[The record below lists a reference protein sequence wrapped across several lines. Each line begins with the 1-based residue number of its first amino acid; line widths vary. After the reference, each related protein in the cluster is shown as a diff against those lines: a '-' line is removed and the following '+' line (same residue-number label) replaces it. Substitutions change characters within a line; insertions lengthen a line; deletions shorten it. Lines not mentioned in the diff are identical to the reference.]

1 MVIVGGLILIV
12 LGVTVCLPDEYHFGT
27 TITVSRAPK
36 RVWAW
41 FVNPTHWTQRFPMVQ
56 SVEESS
62 TITTSVGTLRRVS
75 VQTPGGNTLM
85 SEIMVTDFARG
96 HLYADRHIADW
107 LDGRPLPV
115 TNVTDRLEFD
125 PDGRGHTRITFTGAF
140 EVTGLWN
147 RWLAYFALKPM
158 VDRVIARVL
167 SESAHSI
174 ENDHPSPST

>member
-1 MVIVGGLILIV
+1 MVIAGGLILIV
-12 LGVTVCLPDEYHFGT
+12 LGVTLYLPAEYHFGT

-41 FVNPTHWTQRFPMVQ
+41 FANPSHWTQRFPMVQ
-56 SVEESS
+56 SIEGGS
-62 TITTSVGTLRRVS
+62 TLMTSVGTQRRVN
-75 VQTPGGNTLM
+75 VQIPGGNTLT
-85 SEIMVTDFARG
+85 SEIMVTDFTTGR
-96 HLYADRHIADW
+96 LYADRHLEDW

-125 PDGRGHTRITFTGAF
+125 PDGQGHTRITFTGAF

-167 SESAHSI
+167 TESAHSM
-174 ENDHPSPST
+174 ENEHPGPAT